1 MKSIC
6 LIPARGGSKRIHK
19 KNIRSF
25 AGKPLIGW
33 SIECALNS
41 GIFAD
46 VYVSTDD
53 LEIKRISESFGAKVP
68 FIRPKEIS
76 NDFAKDS
83 EVRNHFINWLNIKNI
98 NAEILCYLYA
108 TAPFINKETLEGC
121 RNLLIKLDCS
131 CVFTITEYEFSPAKA
146 LCEDNFGR
154 LSFRWN
160 KYKNFRSQDLP
171 KLYHDAGQCYFYN
184 LNKKDHDLDRFGY
197 KLSRLLTQD
206 IDTEEDFKL
215 AEYIFKSFNT

>member
-53 LEIKRISESFGAKVP
+53 LEIKRIAESFGAKVP

-83 EVRNHFINWLNIKNI
+83 EVRDHFINWLNIKNI

-108 TAPFINKETLEGC
+108 TAPFIKKETLEGC
-121 RNLLIKLDCS
+121 RNLLINLDCS
-131 CVFTITEYEFSPAKA
+131 CVFTITEYEFSPARA
-146 LCEDNFGR
+146 LFEDDFGR
-154 LSFRWN
+154 LNFRWN
-160 KYKNFRSQDLP
+160 EYKNFRSQDLP

-197 KLSRLLTQD
+197 KMSRLLTQD